1 MVEIRIS
8 GLSDR
13 EKELFE
19 QAADDAGMSLAEYCR
34 TRLRAGYRLWAA
46 GGDFDVVEMRGR
58 LDEDFDQS
66 AALDP
71 SPAEPATAAEQDRF
85 KQVLKRNLSS
95 NQEHAVSKADLEDIV
110 RDDVLGE
117 ALQELIDEGA
127 VEYNAMSEGYVRTEG
142 ATPE

>member
-1 MVEIRIS
+1 MANIRIT
-8 GLSDR
+8 GLSDH

-19 QAADDAGMSLAEYCR
+19 QAADDAGMKLAEYCR
-34 TRLRAGYRLWAA
+34 TRLRAGYRLWTA

-58 LDEDFDQS
+58 LDDDFDQT
-66 AALDP
+66 AANP
-71 SPAEPATAAEQDRF
+71 SPAESATAAEQDRF
-85 KQVLKRNLSS
+85 KQVIKRNLPSD
-95 NQEHAVSKADLEDIV
+95 QEHAVSKADLDEIV